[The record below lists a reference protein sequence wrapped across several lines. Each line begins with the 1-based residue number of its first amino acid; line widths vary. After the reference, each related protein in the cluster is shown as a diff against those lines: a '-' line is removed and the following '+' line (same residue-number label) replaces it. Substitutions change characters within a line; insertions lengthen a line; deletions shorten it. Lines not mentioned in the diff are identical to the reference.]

1 MHQVISIAVFVL
13 AFCIALGVLGQCL
26 RGKHLRSARAVRV
39 LTGSALIAIYVY
51 GILNHTILG
60 RTAQTQ
66 HMARPEPL
74 WSYRAALSLDELGIT
89 VTSATMLSEILLNI
103 LLFVPLGILLPFVA
117 PTAFHS
123 DHVARDM
130 LRVALVTCAI
140 SCGIEFAQL
149 LFRLGLFELDDILN
163 NTIGAVLGLLA
174 YRLLFAI
181 VHKLRK
187 C

>member
-1 MHQVISIAVFVL
+1 MLQVISIAVFVL
-13 AFCIALGVLGQCL
+13 AFCVVLGVLGQRL
-26 RGKHLRSARAVRV
+26 RGKHLRSAGVVRV
-39 LTGSALIAIYVY
+39 LIGGALIAVYVY
-51 GILNHTILG
+51 GILAHTVLG
-60 RTAQTQ
+60 RTAQAQ
-66 HMARPEPL
+66 RMAQPELL
-74 WSYRAALSLDELGIT
+74 WSYRAALALDELGIT

-130 LRVALVTCAI
+130 LRVALVACAI
-140 SCGIEFAQL
+140 SCSIEFAQL

-163 NTIGAVLGLLA
+163 NTFGAVLGLLA

-187 C
+187 W